1 MNDKLKKLYDLYVQ
15 SGLIQSTDFKAFS
28 NANDQQRKKLYDLG
42 KQSGLFKT
50 TDYNTF
56 NSAFNVAPTTKKKS
70 ITVSQS
76 VQPKK
81 STSSATMPSWMQS
94 SLEQSSKKEQTP
106 KKPTEQQR
114 QGVYV
119 EKKET
124 KAPEVRMGLTGI
136 EIDPLSKEQKRINA
150 SVGSTVFSGFPGQ
163 EENKYRIKDDRWQ
176 RLYGTKWTDVT
187 NEGSVSALNNY
198 FEKNLKT
205 FKGEVNE
212 EKQDLKRMRSV
223 MRVEEEI
230 ASGKKYNEKQFEE
243 RVQYYNT
250 VETQKYLRSKGYD
263 IEVNGIKDDP
273 KTLKALASANAKK
286 KIDQGKDFEIEDM
299 RDAVDG
305 IITNK
310 FLMRTEEDAI
320 SVLRKQFGKH
330 GFIFEESGAGTDY
343 IKVTT
348 PGGVEKEF
356 GFDYSNPEIARAEAS
371 NMSNFIKRGYMTKS
385 EKKQFEGED
394 VDMDDRKQRDEY
406 FFDLVNLMGKNPY
419 KYSTDLFSYDEMNNG
434 MSRIY
439 SDLKAESKSLEY
451 EYKDIEKR
459 IEEYNAN
466 PNDVKEK
473 IAIDKDLYAL
483 KKKGI
488 EIKEKY
494 NKLENTEKNLQKI
507 TGLEFAKKE
516 KEGNFL
522 GIITGQ
528 FAQGLTNIEK
538 AVLNLSADILPY
550 AIGEDVVDSQTRFR
564 LKEEGYTDDQILDY
578 ASKQLK
584 RTVVKDITE
593 GITRAASAGSTT
605 KEYIN
610 SEDRNDLEKTVSFL
624 SESIGT
630 AFSAGG
636 NPVLQKIAFFTQ
648 SYNGME
654 EQMSS
659 PEFDGLTEWEKKL
672 ISVPYGFVIGA
683 LERYGFA
690 ALGAG
695 KNPVVDRFARNVI
708 ASTLKTLPKDASVN
722 TIKREINKSVSRM
735 IGQGALR
742 VVGGAAVE
750 GGTEGTQQLAEIA
763 GKNLSNAITEKDYFK
778 DVPDITTAKGLG
790 EALDAAKTDAYYGFL
805 GGLLYS
811 TVSNSLDIR
820 RDHKFNKRTDEEFK
834 LFYAAMTDNKIVQ
847 ANKLQVKLDLKNGK
861 ITKEQAQDRINSI
874 NDMNAKL
881 TSINS
886 NLSLRD
892 KKDAF
897 NLILERE
904 KLTKEKA
911 PLDEALQA
919 PYNDRITEINNE
931 LKVISENAIK
941 ASEKQE
947 GTAEGG
953 SIQREGVVEGQPE
966 VGQGE
971 GTVGQTTEQG
981 TDTGNRTGEGQ
992 KKVTGRIAINRPG
1005 ILSSFGGQ
1013 QFDTP
1018 LEGDTYVEG
1027 QRVMFEEKGT
1037 GRVYDLGN
1045 VNEMMDNEI
1054 EGLTQVEESIVVQS
1068 DGKLSVDG
1076 NNWNIQTDLP
1086 TMGIEYNPAGEVTRV
1101 SLKDDNG
1108 NTTMFDGQKAVDIAY
1123 QIELQKIQSP
1133 EQQQLINDLLEQDEE
1148 FQAATADIELTEAPN
1163 VVQEETATD
1172 TKPTAKPTVTAAA
1185 APKITETTDTKAYS
1199 EALSEAKAELKA
1211 EGNGLDLQVSDVS
1224 QEEADAIVAEGGKI
1238 FMTEDGL
1245 AGAYVK
1251 KDGYM
1256 GGLFKSPKATYKKI
1270 AKLLQ
1275 QARIK
1280 VGGRFMDAYATE
1292 LEKIYVENGFRPVAR
1307 LKFNEEYAP
1316 EGWDAPGSALAS
1328 KPDVVFFAYDPDG
1341 KYSIGDGEYVEDYD
1355 AAYEMAKNFD
1365 PEASKDK
1372 EKETA
1377 KEADKLAELMKGSTV
1392 VEGTNE
1398 QIDALIKEIS
1408 DSEIVETEAAIL
1420 NSIKKAVKALKIILP
1435 NVKFVIHSTDA
1446 SFVKATGESS
1456 RGAYDPDK
1464 KTIHINL
1471 TSANR
1476 RTVMHEVF
1484 HAIIISRAS
1493 SDAKLQNLTKNMVN
1507 SVIRSLKQSGS
1518 NQNVID
1524 YLELFASNYKDNLKD
1539 EEKLSELYALL
1550 GENNVSLP
1558 PVTQNIIQRFLDR
1571 IAKMLGLKEMTDNE
1585 VIEFMNTLSG
1595 KVATGTEIT
1604 DNEFK
1609 VGKGT
1614 VKSAIKRFQANF
1626 KDEVSG
1632 LEFVYD
1638 KNGDE
1643 FAELEKNGFITKDRS
1658 ITNFDGQ
1665 YMFFHQP
1672 DAAFSGMIVK
1682 RNKKNGEVELLIEG
1696 KGGMYYPIKF
1706 HENGFFWASTSK
1718 VAEKMANDLN
1728 EAMEQ
1733 NGGKLLMALT
1743 SAPYD
1748 KLLSSTTA
1756 ANSVMEL
1763 ISSKAFDRNFAIS
1776 PAQLKN
1782 ILINAAAFTKEQKT
1796 IIKDKNKK
1804 PILDKNG
1811 NVQYRIKNVGLGIKI
1826 KKGDS
1831 LEDVK
1836 SKIKELLDP
1845 DAKSFAD
1852 RKTFVEA
1859 MIKETVDI
1867 INSNPKAISQF
1878 GEFFSTGIQNKY
1890 FKGTRK
1896 KGYNISVANMKQALS
1911 EMLTEP
1917 MLKEGVN
1924 RDKGGQIY
1932 AIIELDGKVKPVD
1945 SDLHES
1951 YPKAIQ
1957 SVDPKNNKV
1966 KLHILTDRVKWN
1978 EVVEDFETNDIVAP
1992 GDRELEIFPT
2002 SGISVRALKVNTK
2015 NIVKEE
2021 KTSEVENKS
2030 NIRQQKPLEP
2040 EVAEKLTEDGKGN
2053 FVFNHYSDKKRDV
2066 IKPGTGQ
2073 NMITSREEASA
2084 LSAVGGLAQYYTMD
2098 MQKEPGTG
2106 PNQHTI
2112 LIPKER
2118 VYYFN
2123 KDQEGF
2129 YDEAKRRFE
2138 EVRPGQAFNPNY
2150 QVAFITQVANDNGY
2164 DIVVANW
2171 RNGELRAQTTM
2182 ELTPSD
2188 KIIEFKPLKKV
2199 TYEVGDTIE
2208 VYGTKAKITAIDGDI
2223 ITFKGETAGGSI
2235 NFKRSPK
2242 SIQKVATPKAQ
2253 VEEEVKSL
2261 DDEIDTDKSNFRRQK
2276 ASDQAAVIVK
2286 TGKEA
2291 GLSDAGIRE
2300 YMKRNGYT
2308 DRQATDAIQAYND
2321 KKEGIFIDP
2330 NWSKLRKAAVIFKR
2344 RFLLSRGLMP
2354 NSAFASYEQSQANT
2368 AKDFNKA
2375 EKILADF
2382 NRAMNKVSK
2391 ADKDK
2396 VRKDFDEYVRGDKS
2410 VSLPLDL
2417 KKSADAMR
2425 AHIDSISISLI
2436 NSGVVDEHLAQKI
2449 KDNLGSYFTRSYRVH
2464 DRANWKNEVE
2474 ENIKQKAINLLKI
2487 QYMEMAKEKAAK
2499 ENMDVQ
2505 EALDNLVTNALND
2518 MLTKSGAE
2526 NFVSGGKKGSKDLSI
2541 LKERQDIPLEIRML
2555 MGEYT
2560 DPAQNYARTILKMS
2574 ALAANHQFL
2583 TEVKKNGTGVFLFEK
2598 NDPRR
2603 PKNFDYE
2610 IAAEGSET
2618 MNPLNGMY
2626 TTKEIGKQ
2634 FEEQSSQLKG
2644 VLKWT
2649 LETYMRLLSSVKW
2662 GKTIGSLM
2670 THAKNVF
2677 GNLGFILVNG
2687 HWRVNEMGRAYK
2699 TVKNDLF
2706 SRDKAGLRDY
2716 MNKLIEL
2723 GIVKQSAGIGE
2734 LRAMF
2739 KDADWD
2745 TAMIE
2750 RINKNTG
2757 SKWDW
2762 VKSKF
2767 SKGAKFMED
2776 MYQAEDDFFKIV
2788 AYENELSRYS
2798 KAMFGK
2804 SKNELTEEERAEV
2817 DQVVAEIVKNTYP
2830 TYSRIPELVNMIRRL
2845 PFIGNFISFQA
2856 ESYRTAFNTAALSL
2870 DEIKSENP
2878 GVRQIGAQRL
2888 VGSITYMS
2896 AKTAILSAF
2905 SNAVGMGAVGI
2916 LGYFTDDDEEKQK
2929 EDDVRK
2935 FLPEWSKNS
2944 DLLMLKASDGK
2955 IKYVDFSSSDP
2966 HGGINKAINS
2976 LLIGEKSVDGLINAM
2991 GSIIEPFIGEE
3002 MTTAAILAVKTN
3014 KNAYGKPIYNPEDTF
3029 YEKFKDIS
3037 AHMLNTVQPGTVS
3050 TIRRAA
3056 ESKGLVNE
3064 LVGASTGMRIYEID
3078 VAENFGYSMI
3088 TYGKRIEDA
3097 KRIYNSEVYS
3107 KDATKESISN
3117 AKKRAEKAITNI
3129 NKQIHGDYYS
3139 ALRLG
3144 ANEDVLF
3151 DNLKRFGRMSTI
3163 DMKFMFG
3170 EVPYLLKEKYAE

>member
-1 MNDKLKKLYDLYVQ
+1 MNDKLKKLYDLYVE
-15 SGLIQSTDFKAFS
+15 SGIIQTSSFEEFA
-28 NANDQQRKKLYDLG
+28 AVNDQQRKKLYDLG
-42 KQSGLFKT
+42 KQKGLFQT
-50 TDYNTF
+50 TDYNSF
-56 NSAFNVAPTTKKKS
+56 NSVFNVKAPIKKKS
-70 ITVSQS
+70 TTVSPS
-76 VQPKK
+76 VQKK
-81 STSSATMPSWMQS
+81 KPTSSGTMPSWMQS
-94 SLEQSSKKEQTP
+94 SLEQSSKKEQAA
-106 KKPTEQQR
+106 KKTVEQQR

-119 EKKET
+119 SKEEA
-124 KAPEVRMGLTGI
+124 KGPEIKGTGGQYGFTVT
-136 EIDPLSKEQKRINA
+136 PVSKEQKAINA
-150 SVGSTVFSGFPGQ
+150 SVGSKVYSGFPGQ
-163 EENKYRIKDDRWQ
+163 EENKYRVKNNRWE
-176 RLYGTKWTDVT
+176 RLYGKNWVEVT
-187 NEGSVSALNNY
+187 NNGSVNALNNY
-198 FEKNLKT
+198 FEKNLST
-205 FKGEVNE
+205 LKGEIKE
-212 EKQDLKRMRSV
+212 DKEDLKRMRSV
-223 MRVEEEI
+223 LRVEEEI
-230 ASGKKYNEKQFEE
+230 ASGKEYNEKQFEE

-250 VETQKYLRSKGYD
+250 VETQKYLKSKGYD
-263 IEVNGIKDDP
+263 IDVNGIKNDP
-273 KTLKALASANAKK
+273 KTLKALASSKAKK
-286 KIDQGKDFEIEDM
+286 KIDQDSDFEIEDM

-320 SVLRKQFGKH
+320 SVLRKQFGKY
-330 GFIFEESGAGTDY
+330 GFTFEESGAGTDY

-348 PGGVEKEF
+348 PGQVEKEF
-356 GFDYSNPEIARAEAS
+356 GFDYSNPEIARAEAL
-371 NMSNFIKRGYMTKS
+371 NMSNFIKKGYMTKK
-385 EKKQFEGED
+385 EKKEFEGED
-394 VDMDDRKQRDEY
+394 VDMGSRSQRDEY

-419 KYSTDLFSYDEMNNG
+419 KYSTNLFSYGEINNG
-434 MSRIY
+434 ISRIY

-451 EYKDIEKR
+451 EYEDIEKR
-459 IEEYNAN
+459 IKKFNEN
-466 PNDVKEK
+466 PDDVNEK

-483 KKKGI
+483 KKKGF

-494 NKLENTEKNLQKI
+494 DKLSGTEKNLQKI
-507 TGLEFAKKE
+507 TGLEYAKKE
-516 KEGNFL
+516 KQGNFL

-528 FAQGLTNIEK
+528 FAQGFTNVEK
-538 AVLNLSADILPY
+538 ALLNLSADILPY
-550 AIGEDVVDSQTRFR
+550 ALGEDVIDSQTRLR
-564 LKEEGYTDDQILDY
+564 LENEGYTESQMRDY
-578 ASKQLK
+578 AAKQLK

-593 GITRAASAGSTT
+593 GITRVATAGSTT

-610 SEDRNDLEKTVSFL
+610 SEDRNDFEKTVSFL

-630 AFSAGG
+630 AFSSGG
-636 NPVLQKIAFFTQ
+636 NPVLQKVAFFTQ
-648 SYNGME
+648 SYNNME

-695 KNPVVDRFARNVI
+695 KNPIVDKFATRVI
-708 ASTLKTLPKDASVN
+708 GLTMKSLPKDASIS
-722 TIKREINKSVSRM
+722 TIKREINKNVSRM
-735 IGQGALR
+735 IGDGTLR
-742 VVGGAAVE
+742 VVGGAFVE
-750 GGTEGTQQLAEIA
+750 GATEGTQQLAEIVE
-763 GKNLSNAITEKDYFK
+763 KNIVNDITNKDYFK
-778 DVPDITTAKGLG
+778 DVPDLSTAKGIG
-790 EALDAAKTDAYYGFL
+790 EALDIAKTDAYYGFL

-811 TVSNSLDIR
+811 TVSNSVSVR
-820 RDHKFNKRTDEEFK
+820 REYKLGKKTDEEFK
-834 LFYAAMTDNKIVQ
+834 LFYDAMTDTKIVQ
-847 ANKLQVKLDLKNGK
+847 SNKLQVKIDLKEGK
-861 ITKEQAQDRINSI
+861 ITKEEAKERIDSI

-881 TSINS
+881 NSINS

-892 KKDAF
+892 KKEAF

-941 ASEKQE
+941 ESTEQQQE

-953 SIQREGVVEGQPE
+953 VVQREGVVEGQPE

-981 TDTGNRTGEGQ
+981 TDIGDRT
-992 KKVTGRIAINRPG
+992 
-1005 ILSSFGGQ
+1005 
-1013 QFDTP
+1013 
-1018 LEGDTYVEG
+1018 VEG
-1027 QRVMFEEKGT
+1027 RSQEEI
-1037 GRVYDLGN
+1037 D
-1045 VNEMMDNEI
+1045 
-1054 EGLTQVEESIVVQS
+1054 
-1068 DGKLSVDG
+1068 
-1076 NNWNIQTDLP
+1076 
-1086 TMGIEYNPAGEVTRV
+1086 TRV
-1101 SLKDDNG
+1101 S
-1108 NTTMFDGQKAVDIAY
+1108 
-1123 QIELQKIQSP
+1123 ELEAMLANDAASFEETGTGSLLPEAKTQIQSELEALKAEKPIEMAAEMPTEMP
-1133 EQQQLINDLLEQDEE
+1133 E
-1148 FQAATADIELTEAPN
+1148 
-1163 VVQEETATD
+1163 
-1172 TKPTAKPTVTAAA
+1172 AKG
-1185 APKITETTDTKAYS
+1185 APKIAETTDTKAYS

-1224 QEEADAIVAEGGKI
+1224 QEEADQIIADGGKI

-1256 GGLFKSPKATYKKI
+1256 GGLFKSPKATYKKV

-1292 LEKIYVENGFRPVAR
+1292 LEKIYIENGFRPVAR

-1341 KYSIGDGEYVEDYD
+1341 KYKIGDGEYMTDYD

-1365 PEASKDK
+1365 SKVSN
-1372 EKETA
+1372 
-1377 KEADKLAELMKGSTV
+1377 EADKLAELMKGSTV
-1392 VEGTNE
+1392 VEGTE
-1398 QIDALIKEIS
+1398 QQVDALIKEIS
-1408 DSEIVETEAAIL
+1408 NSEDVVSERYVLEAVNNAT
-1420 NSIKKAVKALKIILP
+1420 KALRAILP
-1435 NVKFVIHSTDA
+1435 NVKFVLHSTDE
-1446 SFVKATGESS
+1446 SFRKAVGETNETDSS
-1456 RGAYDPDK
+1456 RGAFDPGK
-1464 KTIHINL
+1464 KVIHINL
-1471 TSANR
+1471 TKANR

-1484 HAIIISRAS
+1484 HAIIVSKVS
-1493 SDAKLQNLTKNMVN
+1493 SDAKLQSLTKNMVK
-1507 SVIRSLKQSGS
+1507 SVIKSLKQSGA
-1518 NQNVID
+1518 NQNVIT
-1524 YLELFASNYKDNLKD
+1524 YLEEFSAGYKAEEQN
-1539 EEKLSELYALL
+1539 EEKLSELFALL
-1550 GENNVSLP
+1550 GETYKSLP
-1558 PVTQNIIQRFLDR
+1558 YPTQNIIQRFLDR
-1571 IAKMLGLKEMTDNE
+1571 VAKMFGLKEMTDRE
-1585 VIEFMNTLSG
+1585 VVDFMNSLSG
-1595 KVATGTEIT
+1595 RVEAGIEISPK
-1604 DNEFK
+1604 EFK
-1609 VGKGT
+1609 VSKAT
-1614 VKSAIKRFQANF
+1614 IKSAVKKFQANF

-1638 KNGDE
+1638 ENGE
-1643 FAELEKNGFITKDRS
+1643 KFAELEKDGFITKDRS

-1682 RNKKNGEVELLIEG
+1682 RNKKTGEVELLIEG

-1756 ANSVMEL
+1756 ANSVMDL

-1782 ILINAAAFTKEQKT
+1782 ILINAAAFTKEQKN

-1836 SKIKELLDP
+1836 SKIKELLNP

-1896 KGYNISVANMKQALS
+1896 KGYNISTANMKQALS

-1978 EVVEDFETNDIVAP
+1978 EVAEDFETNDIVAP

-2002 SGISVRALKVNTK
+2002 SGISVRALKINTK
-2015 NIVKEE
+2015 NIVTEE
-2021 KTSEVENKS
+2021 KATEVEDKS
-2030 NIRQQKPLEP
+2030 TIKKQKPLQP

-2073 NMITSREEASA
+2073 NIITSREEGSA

-2098 MQKEPGTG
+2098 MQKEMGTG

-2112 LIPKER
+2112 LIPMDR

-2123 KDQEGF
+2123 KDQDGF

-2138 EVRPGQAFNPNY
+2138 EVRPGQAFSPNY
-2150 QVAFITQVANDNGY
+2150 QVAFITQVANENGY

-2171 RNGELRAQTTM
+2171 RNGELRAQTTL

-2188 KIIEFKPLKKV
+2188 KIINFKPLKEV

-2208 VYGTKAKITAIDGDI
+2208 VYGGKAKITAIDGDI
-2223 ITFKGETAGGSI
+2223 ITFKGETTGGTI

-2253 VEEEVKSL
+2253 VEEEANEL
-2261 DDEIDTDKSNFRRQK
+2261 DNEVDTDKSNFKKQK
-2276 ASDQAAVIVK
+2276 PSKQADVIVK

-2291 GLSDAGIRE
+2291 GFSDAGIRE

-2321 KKEGIFIDP
+2321 KQEGIFIDP
-2330 NWSKLRKAAVIFKR
+2330 TWSKLRKAAVVFKR
-2344 RFLLSRGLMP
+2344 KFLSARGLMP
-2354 NSAFASYEQSQANT
+2354 NSAFALNENRQADI
-2368 AKDFNKA
+2368 AKSLNMA
-2375 EKILADF
+2375 EKNIADF
-2382 NRAMNKVSK
+2382 NRAMKKVAKSDVEQVK
-2391 ADKDK
+2391 
-2396 VRKDFDEYVRGDKS
+2396 KDFDAYVRGDKTIA
-2410 VSLPLDL
+2410 LPSDL
-2417 KKSADAMR
+2417 KKIADTMR
-2425 AHIDSISISLI
+2425 AHIDSMSEALI
-2436 NSGVVDEHLAQKI
+2436 NSGLVDEHTTEKI
-2449 KDNLGSYFTRSYRVH
+2449 KNNLGQYLTRSYKAY
-2464 DRANWKNEVE
+2464 DRANWKKEVE
-2474 ENIKQKAINLLKI
+2474 DEIKQKAINFLKV
-2487 QYMEMAKEKAAK
+2487 QYRPMAQEMADKEG
-2499 ENMDVQ
+2499 MDV
-2505 EALDNLVTNALND
+2505 EDVLDNMVTNKLNEL
-2518 MLTKSGAE
+2518 LTKNGAE
-2526 NFVSGGKKGSKDLSI
+2526 NFVTGGKLGSKNLSI

-2555 MGEYT
+2555 MGEYGGT
-2560 DPAQNYARTILKMS
+2560 EQNYAKTVLKMS

-2603 PKNFDYE
+2603 PKGFDHM
-2610 IAAEGSET
+2610 IASKNSET

-2626 TTKEIGKQ
+2626 TTKEIGNE
-2634 FEEQSSQLKG
+2634 FEKEESELGKFME
-2644 VLKWT
+2644 L
-2649 LETYMRLLSSVKW
+2649 YMKVLSSVKW
-2662 GKTIGSLM
+2662 GKTIGSIM

-2677 GNLGFILVNG
+2677 GNLGFVLLNG

-2706 SRDKAGLRDY
+2706 SKDKAGLRDY
-2716 MNKLIEL
+2716 MNRLIEL

-2757 SKWDW
+2757 SRWDW

-2767 SKGAKFMED
+2767 AKGTKFMED
-2776 MYQAEDDFFKIV
+2776 LYQSEDDFFKIV

-2798 KAMFGK
+2798 KAMFNK
-2804 SKNELTEEERAEV
+2804 SKDELTVDERAEV
-2817 DQVVAEIVKNTYP
+2817 DKVVAEIVKNTYP
-2830 TYSRIPELVNMIRRL
+2830 TYSRIPELVNMIRRF

-2856 ESYRTAFNTAALSL
+2856 ESYRTAFNTAILAK
-2870 DEIKSENP
+2870 DEIKSKNP
-2878 GVRQIGAQRL
+2878 KIRLIGAQRMI
-2888 VGSITYMS
+2888 GSLIYMGG
-2896 AKTAILSAF
+2896 KTAILSVM

-2916 LGYFTDDDEEKQK
+2916 FGYFMDDDDEKQK
-2929 EDDVRK
+2929 ENDVRK
-2935 FLPEWSKNS
+2935 FVAPWSKNS
-2944 DLLMLKASDGK
+2944 DLIVLKAKNGK
-2955 IKYVDFSSSDP
+2955 IQYVDFSSSDP
-2966 HGGINKAINS
+2966 HGGINKALNS
-2976 LLIGEKSVDGLINAM
+2976 ALSGKTTIDGFINAI
-2991 GSIIEPFIGEE
+2991 GSTIEPFVGEE
-3002 MTTAAILAVKTN
+3002 MTTAAILAVKN
-3014 KNAYGKPIYNPEDTF
+3014 NQDAYGKYIYNPEDTF
-3029 YEKFKDIS
+3029 AQKSKDII
-3037 AHMLNTVQPGTVS
+3037 AYMLNVVQPGTVS
-3050 TIRRAA
+3050 TIKRMY
-3056 ESKGLVNE
+3056 ESESVLNE
-3064 LVGASTGMRIYEID
+3064 VLGASTGMRVYDVD

-3088 TYGKRIEDA
+3088 TYRNRIEDA

-3107 KDATKESISN
+3107 KDVTDKSIAD
-3117 AKKRAEKAITNI
+3117 AKKRAENAIT
-3129 NKQIHGDYYS
+3129 QIHKEIYERYYS
-3139 ALRLG
+3139 AVRLG

-3151 DNLKRFGRMSTI
+3151 DKLKRFGRMSNI
-3163 DMKFMFG
+3163 DMQFMFG
-3170 EVPYLLKEKYAE
+3170 EIPYLLEEKYAE